1 MKIKG
6 TVNKYPQQIEVGAE
20 VVTKLGQVLYVNPTK
35 FEVEGARF
43 AKVVKIEAVR
53 VRERQT
59 PARKITFEEGFEAV
73 VLTRHKI
80 IVKEEA

>member
-20 VVTKLGQVLYVNPTK
+20 VVTKLGQVLYVNPPK
-35 FEVEGARF
+35 FQVEGARF
-43 AKVVKIEAVR
+43 AKVAKIEAVR
-53 VRERQT
+53 KYEV
-59 PARKITFEEGFEAV
+59 PARKITFEEGFEVV

-80 IVKEEA
+80 IVKEQA

>member
-20 VVTKLGQVLYVNPTK
+20 VVVKLGQVLYVNPTK

-43 AKVVKIEAVR
+43 AKVAKIEAVR
-53 VRERQT
+53 VRERQV
-59 PARKITFEEGFEAV
+59 PARKLTFEDGMEATI
-73 VLTRHKI
+73 LTRHKI